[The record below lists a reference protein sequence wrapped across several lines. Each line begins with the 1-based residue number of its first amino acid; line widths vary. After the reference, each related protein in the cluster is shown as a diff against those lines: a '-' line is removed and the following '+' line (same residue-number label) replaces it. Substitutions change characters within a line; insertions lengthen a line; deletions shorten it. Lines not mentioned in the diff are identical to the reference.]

1 MRNPPQDFAP
11 GSGAKRSGKRLL
23 TVGTDCAVG
32 KKYTVLALE
41 QELALQ
47 QVAKELVPTLT
58 LKL

>member
-1 MRNPPQDFAP
+1 MDVRNPPQDFSP

-41 QELALQ
+41 QALLLLHHPNLLPLARL
-47 QVAKELVPTLT
+47 
-58 LKL
+58 